1 MNCLKYSVLTGS
13 QFVNTAIISPS
24 FPPAGSGGVGFGKG
38 YKRGVAIREKLF
50 FFFRLIYD
58 PIRDPVQSWF
68 CQRPGVVFFTVV
80 WKPRYR
86 LILIFFFCL

>member
-24 FPPAGSGGVGFGKG
+24 FPPADSGGVGFGKG

-50 FFFRLIYD
+50 FFLSSD
-58 PIRDPVQSWF
+58 
-68 CQRPGVVFFTVV
+68 
-80 WKPRYR
+80 
-86 LILIFFFCL
+86 L